1 MIFRQIPIML
11 ALSLLFAVV
20 LLPGC
25 SSERP
30 KGKTP
35 AETLLKEAQELAAD
49 SRYLL
54 ATERLNQ
61 LKSEHPYSF
70 YVTAAD
76 LLRAEILY
84 KQQNYVEAA
93 AMFGLCRDLHP
104 RHEKLSYVVW
114 MMAESYSKQ
123 LPTTFDRDLSAA
135 PEAIK
140 YYTEVIERYPDSE
153 YVTKAKNQIEKVTSM
168 LRNRDKYVADFY
180 FKTGVFDAA
189 RYRYLD
195 ILKTWKEPS
204 LADHSMVRVVEASL
218 TLKDYQDCYKYSA
231 LYAEIIGDS
240 SKDRIRTLGEKCEKL
255 YKKVLAEKIQE

>member
-1 MIFRQIPIML
+1 MIFQKIFTML
-11 ALSLLFAVV
+11 VISVLMVAVFSS
-20 LLPGC
+20 GC
-25 SSERP
+25 GTERP

-35 AETLLKEAQELAAD
+35 AETLFKEAQELASD

-76 LLRAEILY
+76 LLRAEILF
-84 KQQNYVEAA
+84 KQQSYVEAA
-93 AMFGLCRDLHP
+93 AMFSLFRDLHP
-104 RHEKLSYVVW
+104 KHEKLSYVIW

-123 LPTTFDRDLSAA
+123 LPKTFDRDLSAA

-153 YVTKAKNQIEKVTSM
+153 YVAKSKEQIEKVTAM

-195 ILKTWKEPS
+195 ILKTWHEPA
-204 LADHSMVRVVEASL
+204 LMNHSMMRVVEASFMF
-218 TLKDYQDCYKYSA
+218 KDYQDCVRYAA
-231 LYAEIIGDS
+231 LYSEKIDDPA
-240 SKDRIRTLGEKCEKL
+240 RARMRTLGEKCEKL
-255 YKKVLAEKIQE
+255 YKKVLAEKTQE

>member
-1 MIFRQIPIML
+1 MIFRQMQTIL
-11 ALSLLFAVV
+11 ALIVFIVAVF
-20 LLPGC
+20 LSGC
-25 SSERP
+25 GTERP

-35 AETLLKEAQELAAD
+35 AETLFKEAQELAAD

-93 AMFGLCRDLHP
+93 AMFGLFRDLHP
-104 RHEKLSYVVW
+104 KHEKLSYVVW
-114 MMAESYSKQ
+114 MMAESYTKQ
-123 LPTTFDRDLSAA
+123 LPKTFDRDLSAA

-140 YYTEVIERYPDSE
+140 YYTEVIERYPNSE
-153 YVTKAKNQIEKVTSM
+153 YVAKSKDQIEMVTAM

-195 ILKTWKEPS
+195 ILKTWEDPS
-204 LADHSMVRVVEASL
+204 LADHSMMRVVEASL
-218 TLKDYQDCYKYSA
+218 NLKDYQDCFRYSA
-231 LYAEIIGDS
+231 LYSETIADS
-240 SKDRIRTLGEKCEKL
+240 SKARIRTLGEKCEKL
-255 YKKVLAEKIQE
+255 YKKVLAEKTQE